1 MQPTKG
7 RRGITGVIPQ
17 LQPWM
22 KESRAGNR
30 DKFILQVAK
39 YKLSKDRNSLF
50 LGV

>member
-22 KESRAGNR
+22 KESRAGN
-30 DKFILQVAK
+30 
-39 YKLSKDRNSLF
+39 KDSGACNINSQEIGTHF
-50 LGV
+50 F